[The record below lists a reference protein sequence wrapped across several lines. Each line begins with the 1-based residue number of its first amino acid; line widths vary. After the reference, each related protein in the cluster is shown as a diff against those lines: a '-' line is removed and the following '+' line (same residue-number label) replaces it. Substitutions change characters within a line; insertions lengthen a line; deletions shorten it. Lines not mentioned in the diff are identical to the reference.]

1 MTHSSAPLPPGLG
14 SLAQAEGYL
23 SQAEWTVMKTPE
35 CSQTVRH
42 QLHRNLGRLYTAT
55 ENLEGALL
63 HFANDVSVKAYQ
75 WSNLPVLQNHRF
87 TMEVEL

>member
-1 MTHSSAPLPPGLG
+1 MMFEKMADQCDFGWEQLKENLF
-14 SLAQAEGYL
+14 EGKY
-23 SQAEWTVMKTPE
+23 QQY
-35 CSQTVRH
+35 QTVRH

-87 TMEVEL
+87 TMAVKL